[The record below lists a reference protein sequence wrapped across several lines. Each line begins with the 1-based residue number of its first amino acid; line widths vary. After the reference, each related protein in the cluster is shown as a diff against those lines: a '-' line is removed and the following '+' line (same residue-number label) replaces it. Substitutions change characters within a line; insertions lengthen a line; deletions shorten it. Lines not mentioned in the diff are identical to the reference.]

1 MGTQVTPE
9 IRDDFIELGSTSNW
23 LKGNPNTS
31 IHTINLG
38 LYVNFVNNYLMI
50 WVCLNIKGFDCNYS
64 VYEDDMEFYNEL
76 YEIFLEVVEPE
87 QFNRNKL

>member
-1 MGTQVTPE
+1 MVTQVTPE

-23 LKGNPNTS
+23 LKGNLNTS

-50 WVCLNIKGFDCNYS
+50 
-64 VYEDDMEFYNEL
+64 
-76 YEIFLEVVEPE
+76 
-87 QFNRNKL
+87 

>member
-1 MGTQVTPE
+1 MVTQVKHE

-50 WVCLNIKGFDCNYS
+50 
-64 VYEDDMEFYNEL
+64 
-76 YEIFLEVVEPE
+76 
-87 QFNRNKL
+87 